1 MNSRYLPW
9 YAIALALLVVGLAV
23 GGVSMSTL
31 LVALVVLACP
41 VMMMFMMG
49 SHGHG
54 DDHDKAGGG
63 TPGDANTRHDH
74 GPTAGRS

>member
-9 YAIALALLVVGLAV
+9 YAIALALLVVGLAI

-49 SHGHG
+49 SRGHG
-54 DDHDKAGGG
+54 DDHDNVGGDKPPH
-63 TPGDANTRHDH
+63 TNNQHDH
-74 GPTAGRS
+74 GPTSSRS

>member
-9 YAIALALLVVGLAV
+9 YAIALALLVVGLAI

-54 DDHDKAGGG
+54 GDHDKAGRDK
-63 TPGDANTRHDH
+63 PPHMNNHHDH
-74 GPTAGRS
+74 GTTSGRS